1 MESAH
6 VPRLSIYP
14 VAPRSLPAEQPH
26 RHAADDPLPC
36 QSARRCRQCL
46 DGRLLCPTSQ
56 CRPHHRRR
64 HPNFT
69 LQRFWLCLKPGR
81 SIQFFIEKVA
91 PFLVQS
97 IPKTRSGAQKTD
109 GALWL
114 LITQGQSGSKLAPS
128 VFWVS
133 VGKALLKVSIFA
145 LTHVLL
151 LLPVRRHY
159 CVAIV
164 RHFPF

>member
-1 MESAH
+1 MCAGGN
-6 VPRLSIYP
+6 VN
-14 VAPRSLPAEQPH
+14 VF
-26 RHAADDPLPC
+26 RHISPLGRACDRKGRAARIG
-36 QSARRCRQCL
+36 Q
-46 DGRLLCPTSQ
+46 TSVS
-56 CRPHHRRR
+56 HSGVEI
-64 HPNFT
+64 PNVVNT
-69 LQRFWLCLKPGR
+69 LNINNLTF

-114 LITQGQSGSKLAPS
+114 LITKGQSDSKLAPS

-145 LTHVLL
+145 LTHILL

>member
-1 MESAH
+1 M
-6 VPRLSIYP
+6 
-14 VAPRSLPAEQPH
+14 SLAVCEDSGAFSCACTSCMCAGGNVNVF
-26 RHAADDPLPC
+26 RHISPLGRACDRKGRAARIG
-36 QSARRCRQCL
+36 Q
-46 DGRLLCPTSQ
+46 TSVS
-56 CRPHHRRR
+56 HSGVEI
-64 HPNFT
+64 PNVVNT
-69 LQRFWLCLKPGR
+69 LNINNLTF

>member
-1 MESAH
+1 MCAGGN
-6 VPRLSIYP
+6 VN
-14 VAPRSLPAEQPH
+14 VF
-26 RHAADDPLPC
+26 RHISPLGRACDRKGRAARIG
-36 QSARRCRQCL
+36 Q
-46 DGRLLCPTSQ
+46 TSVS
-56 CRPHHRRR
+56 HSGVEI
-64 HPNFT
+64 PNVVNT
-69 LQRFWLCLKPGR
+69 LNINNLTF

-133 VGKALLKVSIFA
+133 VGKALLKESIFA